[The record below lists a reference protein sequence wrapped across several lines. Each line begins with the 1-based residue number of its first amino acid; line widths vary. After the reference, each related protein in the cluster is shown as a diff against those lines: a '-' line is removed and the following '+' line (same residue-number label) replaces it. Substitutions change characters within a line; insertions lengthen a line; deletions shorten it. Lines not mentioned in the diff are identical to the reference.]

1 MKMID
6 WAQILACAAAG
17 MIGGLLAAMLLSR
30 SAIWVG
36 LSGISAGDWLQ
47 AGAAIIGVFLTV
59 TATLWLEQRKR
70 EGERREE
77 QRLIREALLMLQ
89 ATLPAASQALNADWD
104 LDMRILETKAHYETV
119 RIGLETLSQARQ
131 GYRVRSYNL
140 WNSLAEIEAVY
151 TIARIRITNEEN
163 IVRGNH
169 VTGAVLAIAREKI
182 EELAQ
187 NLIAP
192 VNAALAALQGEQL

>member
-1 MKMID
+1 MKNFK
-6 WAQILACAAAG
+6 WKQVLACAAAG
-17 MIGGLLAAMLLSR
+17 FLGGLLATLLLSR
-30 SAIWVG
+30 PAIWAG
-36 LSGISAGDWLQ
+36 LVGISAGDWLQ

-59 TATLWLEQRKR
+59 TATLWLEQNKR
-70 EGERREE
+70 EGERKEE

-89 ATLPAASQALNADWD
+89 TTLPAASQALNVDWD
-104 LDMRILETKAHYETV
+104 LDRRILETKVHYEIV
-119 RIGLETLSQARQ
+119 RTGLETLSHARQ

-140 WNSLAEIEAVY
+140 WNALAEIEATYATV
-151 TIARIRITNEEN
+151 RGRITNEAN

-169 VTGAVLAIAREKI
+169 VTQAVLEIAREKI

-192 VNAALAALQGEQL
+192 VNTALAALQGEQV

>member
-1 MKMID
+1 V
-6 WAQILACAAAG
+6 AG
-17 MIGGLLAAMLLSR
+17 LIGGLLAAILLTR
-30 SAIWVG
+30 PAIWAG
-36 LSGISAGDWLQ
+36 LTGISAGDWLQ

-89 ATLPAASQALNADWD
+89 TTLPAASQALNADWD
-104 LDMRILETKAHYETV
+104 LDRRILETKAQYETV
-119 RIGLETLSQARQ
+119 RIGLETLSHARQ

-140 WNSLAEIEAVY
+140 WNALAEIEAVY
-151 TIARIRITNEEN
+151 TIVRARTTNEEN
-163 IVRGNH
+163 IIRGNH
-169 VTGAVLAIAREKI
+169 VTVAVLAIAREKI

-192 VNAALAALQGEQL
+192 VNAAFAALQGEQL

>member
-1 MKMID
+1 MKNIN

-17 MIGGLLAAMLLSR
+17 SVGGLLAALLLSR
-30 SAIWVG
+30 PAIQAG
-36 LSGISAGDWLQ
+36 LASISAGDWLQ

-59 TATLWLEQRKR
+59 TATLWLEQKKR
-70 EGERREE
+70 EGERKEE

-89 ATLPAASQALNADWD
+89 TTLPAASQALNAEWD
-104 LDMRILETKAHYETV
+104 LDRRILETKVHYETV
-119 RIGLETLSQARQ
+119 RTGLETLSHARQ

-140 WNSLAEIEAVY
+140 WNALAEIEASYAIVR
-151 TIARIRITNEEN
+151 ARITNEEN
-163 IVRGNH
+163 IVGGNH
-169 VTGAVLAIAREKI
+169 VTQAVLGIAREKI

-192 VNAALAALQGEQL
+192 VNTAIAALQGEQA

>member
-1 MKMID
+1 MKSIN
-6 WAQILACAAAG
+6 WTQALACAVAG
-17 MIGGLLAAMLLSR
+17 LVGGLLAAILLSKP
-30 SAIWVG
+30 AVWHG
-36 LSGISAGDWLQ
+36 LTGISAEDWLQ

-59 TATLWLEQRKR
+59 TATLWLERKKR
-70 EGERREE
+70 EGERKEE

-89 ATLPAASQALNADWD
+89 TTLPAASQALNANWG
-104 LDMRILETKAHYETV
+104 LERSIQETKAHYEIV
-119 RIGLETLSQARQ
+119 RTGLATLSHARQ

-140 WNSLAEIEAVY
+140 WNALAEIDAVY
-151 TIARIRITNEEN
+151 TIVRARITNEEN

-169 VTGAVLAIAREKI
+169 VTEAVLAIAREKI

-192 VNAALAALQGEQL
+192 VNAAVAALRGEQL